1 MATFPTT
8 SSKLKETGR
17 EEQHYRTRSG
27 PHPPKGGMEI
37 TDGVPVGEPDILQQ
51 NISNLNLG
59 RIKADL
65 NKFRLKFDHSTS
77 KWWNVFI
84 QQEEARH
91 DEAEWLLPTL
101 VPQQREHPHLNPR
114 QTAGV
119 DDELTK
125 LLENEEK
132 EVEVKYITLIIIIII
147 TC

>member
-1 MATFPTT
+1 
-8 SSKLKETGR
+8 
-17 EEQHYRTRSG
+17 
-27 PHPPKGGMEI
+27 MEI
-37 TDGVPVGEPDILQQ
+37 TDGVPVGESDILQQ

-77 KWWNVFI
+77 KWWNDFI

-125 LLENEEK
+125 LLEKEEK
-132 EVEVKYITLIIIIII
+132 EVEVKYITLIIIII